1 MVFVRSDGTAVA
13 EKKYGNRGDLEGL
26 ESNAARWSGDGKVYK
41 YLVVDKKQEK
51 DDQEW
56 KDSSFPLHDI
66 KWGHDR
72 ASSSSTYGVTLWS
85 NNTYTFYWDGRNVG
99 EVTTSDGE
107 DAKLKLSKNKRLRIA
122 DYDRPVTE
130 EKTKEKVES
139 FAHTGDTYCLFYEAF
154 ESRVVFRVLFQNS
167 YKVYDSYYD
176 DGYKY
181 KDGRVVRP
189 YQRGGGN

>member
-1 MVFVRSDGTAVA
+1 MEQQYVHVLLGRQKCRRSYVR
-13 EKKYGNRGDLEGL
+13 
-26 ESNAARWSGDGKVYK
+26 
-41 YLVVDKKQEK
+41 Q
-51 DDQEW
+51 
-56 KDSSFPLHDI
+56 
-66 KWGHDR
+66 
-72 ASSSSTYGVTLWS
+72 
-85 NNTYTFYWDGRNVG
+85 
-99 EVTTSDGE
+99 E

-154 ESRVVFRVLFQNS
+154 ESRMVFRVLFQNS

-181 KDGRVVRP
+181 KDGKSSPTSVE
-189 YQRGGGN
+189 GGN